1 MSENIEKRMFTGP
14 KMKSSNWVL
23 DYCRHFQLK
32 LGSVSYYGFFFC
44 FFVIFIENLL
54 TSQRQ
59 SENQMI
65 REENKEKKLVTKDK
79 RANRTT

>member
-32 LGSVSYYGFFFC
+32 LGSVSYYGFFFL
-44 FFVIFIENLL
+44 FFCYICRKSLDIPKAIRK
-54 TSQRQ
+54 SDDQRRKQ
-59 SENQMI
+59 
-65 REENKEKKLVTKDK
+65 RKKTCY
-79 RANRTT
+79 